1 MKYLIDEALIVESLV
16 QDEVNEATG
25 KKEKNYYIEGI
36 FSTPNQ
42 KNRNGRIYP
51 LSLWEREVAKYQEE
65 IKSNSMNTLGEWEHP
80 ARTTVD
86 PLEAVMKI
94 VYLNEN
100 EININELWKYLKELL
115 ENNPHI
121 LDDKSFKNPS
131 ELRRI
136 IRIYDWL
143 KYKEN

>member
-1 MKYLIDEALIVESLV
+1 
-16 QDEVNEATG
+16 
-25 KKEKNYYIEGI
+25 
-36 FSTPNQ
+36 
-42 KNRNGRIYP
+42 
-51 LSLWEREVAKYQEE
+51 
-65 IKSNSMNTLGEWEHP
+65 
-80 ARTTVD
+80 
-86 PLEAVMKI
+86 MKI

-100 EININELWKYLKELL
+100 EININELWKYLKKLL